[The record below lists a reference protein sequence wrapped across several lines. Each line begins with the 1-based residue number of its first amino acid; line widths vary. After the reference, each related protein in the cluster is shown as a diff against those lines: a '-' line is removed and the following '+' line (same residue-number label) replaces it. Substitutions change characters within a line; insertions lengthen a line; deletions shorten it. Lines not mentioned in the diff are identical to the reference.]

1 MPSTRGPAEVDL
13 SGFVDLHVHAG
24 PDVRPRRLDDLEVA
38 RQAAEAGMAGCLLK
52 SHVTITAD
60 RAAIAQK
67 VVPRVR
73 VFGAVAL
80 NREVGGL
87 NPAAV
92 EVALKLGA
100 VEVWLP
106 TFSARGK
113 AGQPGGITVL
123 DESGGL
129 LPVVR
134 EILALVRDADAI
146 LGTGHLSLSE
156 ISIVVRAAKE
166 MGLRKVLV
174 THPENE
180 SIVGMPV
187 EMQRDL
193 AELGAW
199 FERCY
204 VSTLEPGSRVTVES
218 IAGQIR
224 AVGPRSTIVSTDL
237 GQSDNPTPVEGLRAY
252 AGALL
257 AAGLT
262 LDELRLIAAENP
274 ARLVGI

>member
-1 MPSTRGPAEVDL
+1 MATVRGSAEIDL

-24 PDVRPRRLDDLEVA
+24 PDVRPRLLDDLEVA
-38 RQAAEAGMAGCLLK
+38 RQAAEAGMAGVLLK
-52 SHVTITAD
+52 SHVTLTAD

-67 VVPRVR
+67 VVVGIRV
-73 VFGAVAL
+73 VGALAL

-113 AGQPGGITVL
+113 AAQPGGIAVL
-123 DESGGL
+123 DESGAL

-134 EILALVRDADAI
+134 EILALVRDGGAI
-146 LGTGHLSLSE
+146 LGTGHLTLRE
-156 ISIVVRAAKE
+156 ISLVVREARG
-166 MGLRKVLV
+166 MGLRKLLV

-180 SIVGMPV
+180 KIVGMPV

-193 AELGAW
+193 AEEGAM

-204 VSTLEPGSRVTVES
+204 VSTLEPGSRTTVAD
-218 IAGQIR
+218 IAGQIK
-224 AVGPRSTIVSTDL
+224 AVGPRSTVISTDL
-237 GQSDNPTPVEGLRAY
+237 GQASNPAPVEGLRAY
-252 AGALL
+252 AGSLL

-262 LDELRLIAAENP
+262 PDELRLVAAENP
-274 ARLVGI
+274 ARLIA

>member
-1 MPSTRGPAEVDL
+1 MASAHGSAEVDL
-13 SGFVDLHVHAG
+13 GGFVDLHVHAG
-24 PDVRPRRLDDLEVA
+24 PDVRPRLLDDLEVA
-38 RQAAEAGMAGCLLK
+38 RQAAEAGLAGCLLK
-52 SHVTITAD
+52 SHVTITAH

-67 VVPRVR
+67 VVPGIRL
-73 VFGAVAL
+73 FGAVAL

-106 TFSARGK
+106 TFSASGK
-113 AGQPGGITVL
+113 AAQPGGITVL
-123 DESGGL
+123 DESGNL

-134 EILALVRDADAI
+134 EILALVRDADVI
-146 LGTGHLSLSE
+146 LGTGHLTLRE
-156 ISIVVRAAKE
+156 ISLVVREAR
-166 MGLRKVLV
+166 GIGVRKILV

-180 SIVGMPV
+180 KIVGMPV

-193 AELGAW
+193 AERGAS

-204 VSTLEPGSRVTVES
+204 VSTLEGSVTVAD

-224 AVGPRSTIVSTDL
+224 AVGPRSTVISTDL
-237 GQSDNPTPVEGLRAY
+237 GQANNPAPVEGLRAY
-252 AGALL
+252 AAGLL

-262 LDELRLIAAENP
+262 PAELRLVAAENP
-274 ARLVGI
+274 ARLVGIG

>member
-1 MPSTRGPAEVDL
+1 MVSARGSAEVDL
-13 SGFVDLHVHAG
+13 GGFVDLHVHAG

-38 RQAAEAGMAGCLLK
+38 RQAAQAGMAGVLLK

-67 VVPRVR
+67 VVPGIR

-106 TFSARGK
+106 TFSAKGK
-113 AGQPGGITVL
+113 AAQPGGITVL
-123 DESGGL
+123 DQSGDL

-134 EILALVRDADAI
+134 EILALVRDADVI
-146 LGTGHLSLSE
+146 LGTGHLTLHE
-156 ISIVVRAAKE
+156 IALVVREAR
-166 MGLRKVLV
+166 GIGVRKVLV

-180 SIVGMPV
+180 KIVGMPV

-193 AELGAW
+193 AEQGAM

-204 VSTLEPGSRVTVES
+204 VSTIEGGATVAG

-224 AVGPRSTIVSTDL
+224 AVGARSTVISTDL
-237 GQSDNPTPVEGLRAY
+237 GQANNPAPVEGLRAY
-252 AGALL
+252 VAGLL

-262 LDELRLIAAENP
+262 PEEVRLVAAENP
-274 ARLVGI
+274 ATLIGG

>member
-1 MPSTRGPAEVDL
+1 MPSGHRSAEIDL

-24 PDVRPRRLDDLEVA
+24 PDVRPRLLDDLEVA

-67 VVPRVR
+67 VVPGVR
-73 VFGAVAL
+73 VVGAVAL

-106 TFSARGK
+106 TFSATGK
-113 AGQPGGITVL
+113 ARLRGGITVL

-134 EILALVRDADAI
+134 EILALVRDAGVI
-146 LGTGHLSLSE
+146 LGTGHLTLRE
-156 ISIVVRAAKE
+156 ISLVVREARA
-166 MGLRKVLV
+166 MGIRKILV

-180 SIVGMPV
+180 KIVGMPV

-193 AELGAW
+193 AEQGAS

-204 VSTLEPGSRVTVES
+204 VSTLEGPVTVAD
-218 IAGQIR
+218 IAGQIQ

-237 GQSDNPTPVEGLRAY
+237 GQANNPAPVEGLRAY
-252 AGALL
+252 AAGLL

-262 LDELRLIAAENP
+262 PDELRLVAAENP
-274 ARLVGI
+274 ARLIGIG

>member
-1 MPSTRGPAEVDL
+1 MPSTRGSAEVDL

-24 PDVRPRRLDDLEVA
+24 PDVRPRKLDDLEVA

-67 VVPRVR
+67 VVPGVR

-113 AGQPGGITVL
+113 AGQPGGITVM

-156 ISIVVRAAKE
+156 ISLVVRLAKE

-180 SIVGMPV
+180 NIVGMPI

-204 VSTLEPGSRVTVES
+204 VSTLEANVTVED
-218 IAGQIR
+218 IVGQIR
-224 AVGPRSTIVSTDL
+224 AVGPRSTVVSTDL
-237 GQSDNPTPVEGLRAY
+237 GQAENPAPVEGLRAY
-252 AGALL
+252 ARALL

-262 LDELRLIAAENP
+262 PEELCRVAAENP
-274 ARLVGI
+274 ARLVGLA